1 MRSSG
6 LRFVIVM
13 GLLSLFSL
21 GDDEPAPI
29 ISLNLCT
36 DQILLALRPDTRLF
50 TSPLSMQTQYNYL
63 HEEVDAKRLSKKK
76 LENLILLNPSIV
88 ITGIFTDPY
97 LLKGLKL
104 ATIPLLSVPYANS
117 LHQAIDN
124 ILLVSTAIHEE
135 HKGKALAS
143 AIQQKRQR
151 LSQQTHAK
159 KKTALFYAPGGFTHG
174 KHTIYDELLALAGL
188 ENLANTLGIEGH
200 GYMTLETLVL
210 NQPDYLIIEDNQPNQ
225 ATKAQQLLHHPVFK
239 HPLFK
244 SEIISLNTGYL
255 SCAGMGTL
263 LAVEQLLEQINR

>member
-21 GDDEPAPI
+21 GDDKPAPI